1 MLGIIF
7 ETLGGC
13 EVVKPSRSQRGLL
26 AAGWLGALSEY
37 LMVAVVMVPI
47 VKHLHE
53 SAGCTARL
61 VTMVHTAYLGL
72 LAVILV
78 CSLGIFTFLTHRRY
92 IAQSY
97 SPNFEVLDIHGTRL
111 NVAVDTLKVLGI
123 LIAGA
128 NTALRLRKSSYWRGV
143 GRQQRLVN

>member
-1 MLGIIF
+1 MSSPF
-7 ETLGGC
+7 
-13 EVVKPSRSQRGLL
+13 QRGLL
-26 AAGWLGALSEY
+26 AAGWLGSLSEY
-37 LMVAVVMVPI
+37 LMVAVIMVPI

-53 SAGCTARL
+53 GAGCTARL
-61 VTMVHTAYLGL
+61 VTVVHAAYLGL

-78 CSLGIFTFLTHRRY
+78 CSLGISTFLTHKQY
-92 IAQSY
+92 IAESY
-97 SPNFEVLDIHGTRL
+97 SPNFDVLGIHYTRL
-111 NVAVDTLKVLGI
+111 NITVDSLKVLGI